1 MYSCVGE
8 CQFNI
13 FLVLNHRI
21 HIRGDQAEKNAMGGT
36 FSRHGVEERCIQGS
50 GGET

>member
-1 MYSCVGE
+1 MHSYVGE
-8 CQFNI
+8 CQFNS

-21 HIRGDQAEKNAMGGT
+21 HIRGDQVDKNEMGGT
-36 FSRHGVEERCIQGS
+36 CSRYGVEERCIQGS